1 MAPLE
6 IFGQIGLYDGVKH
19 IYSAT
24 TDTPIEVLRFE
35 QQDFHEIVENN
46 PTLSSILGRNLL
58 NLLNDTLKDLFNL
71 RLRME
76 KDILPLGIAMSQ
88 EGNID
93 HLLERMLFEAKKIC
107 NSDAGTLYLRT
118 DDDRLAFKIMYT
130 DSLGI
135 ARGGRSGEPI
145 DFEPLPIC
153 DVETDEPNTRNV
165 ASYVAATG
173 STIQIPDVYNAAHFD
188 FSGTK
193 EFDKKTGYRTVSIL
207 TVPLKNHEGRVIGVL
222 QLLNAMDPETGV
234 IKPFNEYH
242 KLVVESLTSQAAVVL
257 NTQMLLLE
265 QQNYVKLEQDL
276 KVGRQIQLGFLPS
289 VLPQLPG
296 YETAGLL
303 DPAREVSGDF
313 YDIFTL
319 ADEDRLAFIIGDVCD
334 KGVGAALFMALFR
347 SLLHSFAEQY
357 YQEQFLTLLEIGS
370 VVPGELRTTRLNR
383 SVGATALNNAIMQT
397 NTYIASHHM
406 DANMFATVFFG
417 VLDVP
422 SNKLYYIN
430 AGHEP
435 PMVIGR
441 NGELKAS
448 LAPTGPALGVFADA
462 KFAIN
467 SVYIQPGDTVFGYT
481 DGVPDAKNS
490 SGEKFGKPKLKD
502 LLNQPQNSASELLNR
517 VYIRLNEH
525 ILETLQFDDI
535 TMISLRRKDIALLQ
549 HTLKNQGASGSLKQ
563 LPEAG
568 WTVWSGLATRT
579 HRLSAPGGTSLT
591 L

>member
-1 MAPLE
+1 
-6 IFGQIGLYDGVKH
+6 
-19 IYSAT
+19 
-24 TDTPIEVLRFE
+24 
-35 QQDFHEIVENN
+35 
-46 PTLSSILGRNLL
+46 
-58 NLLNDTLKDLFNL
+58 
-71 RLRME
+71 
-76 KDILPLGIAMSQ
+76 MSP
-88 EGNID
+88 
-93 HLLERMLFEAKKIC
+93 
-107 NSDAGTLYLRT
+107 
-118 DDDRLAFKIMYT
+118 RLA
-130 DSLGI
+130 
-135 ARGGRSGEPI
+135 
-145 DFEPLPIC
+145 
-153 DVETDEPNTRNV
+153 
-165 ASYVAATG
+165 

-370 VVPGELRTTRLNR
+370 VVPGELRTTRLEPLCR
-383 SVGATALNNAIMQT
+383 SYRTEQRHHADKYIYCQPPYGCEHVRDRFLWGSRCPVEQALLHQRRART
-397 NTYIASHHM
+397 
-406 DANMFATVFFG
+406 
-417 VLDVP
+417 
-422 SNKLYYIN
+422 
-430 AGHEP
+430 
-435 PMVIGR
+435 
-441 NGELKAS
+441 
-448 LAPTGPALGVFADA
+448 
-462 KFAIN
+462 
-467 SVYIQPGDTVFGYT
+467 T
-481 DGVPDAKNS
+481 DG
-490 SGEKFGKPKLKD
+490 
-502 LLNQPQNSASELLNR
+502 NR
-517 VYIRLNEH
+517 KKWGAEGFACANGTGVGSFCGCKIRD
-525 ILETLQFDDI
+525 QF
-535 TMISLRRKDIALLQ
+535 SLHPTRRHGIWI
-549 HTLKNQGASGSLKQ
+549 H
-563 LPEAG
+563 G
-568 WTVWSGLATRT
+568 WR
-579 HRLSAPGGTSLT
+579 P
-591 L
+591 